1 MKGDCDE
8 VFGAQLKVKLGLQF
22 GPTDSL
28 QGRADVDFVVHGDD
42 HLRLLQQRVG
52 DGKRLAN
59 IVNSQIKNAEPRE
72 DAQSIFDDAAVQR
85 GNGLQ
90 RQHLQRVLLRRVL
103 EPLAGEKL
111 DAENKETF
119 D

>member
-28 QGRADVDFVVHGDD
+28 QGRADIDFVVHGDD

-59 IVNSQIKNAEPRE
+59 ILHSQMTTCMHI
-72 DAQSIFDDAAVQR
+72 D
-85 GNGLQ
+85 GNINTQ
-90 RQHLQRVLLRRVL
+90 YTMIC
-103 EPLAGEKL
+103 
-111 DAENKETF
+111 N
-119 D
+119 